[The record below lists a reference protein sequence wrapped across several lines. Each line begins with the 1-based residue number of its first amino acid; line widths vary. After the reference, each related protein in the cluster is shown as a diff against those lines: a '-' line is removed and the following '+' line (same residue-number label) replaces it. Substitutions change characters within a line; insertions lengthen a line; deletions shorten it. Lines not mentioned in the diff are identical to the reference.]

1 MKTTPL
7 RNILYLLQ
15 KEGYPIG
22 SKICKALIDE
32 QVQKGIWQLEQ
43 SILKEI
49 AASKGKYGSA
59 QVEWMSSSDSEAA
72 RELIRQCIKAG
83 WIEGADSAEAMEL
96 IHQCIK
102 EGGY

>member
-15 KEGYPIG
+15 SEGYTIG
-22 SKICKALIDE
+22 SKVCKALIDE

-49 AASKGKYGSA
+49 AASKGNHGSA
-59 QVEWMSSSDSEAA
+59 QADWMSSFDSTEA
-72 RELIRQCIKAG
+72 RELIRQCIKG
-83 WIEGADSAEAMEL
+83 
-96 IHQCIK
+96 
-102 EGGY
+102 GGY

>member
-15 KEGYPIG
+15 SEGYSLG
-22 SKICKALIDE
+22 SKVCKALIDE

-49 AASKGKYGSA
+49 AASKGKHGSA
-59 QVEWMSSSDSEAA
+59 QAE
-72 RELIRQCIKAG
+72 

-96 IHQCIK
+96 IRQCIK
-102 EGGY
+102 DGGY